1 MSYTGNKTMIDLTNK
16 FKFYQ
21 DIRLWPKN
29 SDFNYKAWFENFDTG
44 EERNLAQRILVF
56 FHIFP

>member
-1 MSYTGNKTMIDLTNK
+1 MNDKDLTNK

-29 SDFNYKAWFENFDTG
+29 SDHDYEGWLDNLELCGNRGKVCDHGTFTG
-44 EERNLAQRILVF
+44 
-56 FHIFP
+56 IF